1 LITNS
6 AFIDILQILR
16 EAFPPANTLRRTYH
30 EAKAVIDKLGLGYIS
45 IHVFIKN
52 CILFR
57 KEYADF
63 DNCPKCGESRWKNVE
78 AKKTPQKVLRH
89 FPLITRL
96 QRKKSP
102 NEARWNKLYRKP
114 KVGKDLG
121 EMSHPADGE
130 AWEAFDKN

>member
-1 LITNS
+1 
-6 AFIDILQILR
+6 
-16 EAFPPANTLRRTYH
+16 
-30 EAKAVIDKLGLGYIS
+30 VC
-45 IHVFIKN
+45 IKN

-121 EMSHPADGE
+121 EMSHPADGK
-130 AWEAFDKN
+130 ALLQMPGILLDLALLLMGSIRKTT